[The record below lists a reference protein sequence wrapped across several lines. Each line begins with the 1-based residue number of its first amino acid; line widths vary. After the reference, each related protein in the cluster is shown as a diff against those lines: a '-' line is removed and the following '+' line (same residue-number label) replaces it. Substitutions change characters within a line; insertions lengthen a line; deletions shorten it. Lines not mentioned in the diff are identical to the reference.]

1 MGSDPHSIGL
11 GPCLHSCITELRR
24 ARPKQSTARR
34 PRAPWMR
41 AAPGGSGARGEDGA
55 GASTA
60 RASSGSVPGVK
71 SCIVGEGRRT
81 EEHERRKGSDP
92 HSTFYA
98 MTTRREEKAEGRAPH
113 GARGRRGGEAPPGGS
128 GARGEEGT
136 GAGTARARGTS
147 SDLLLS
153 RAVQRPA
160 AQSGFGPRRLK

>member
-1 MGSDPHSIGL
+1 M
-11 GPCLHSCITELRR
+11 
-24 ARPKQSTARR
+24 
-34 PRAPWMR
+34 
-41 AAPGGSGARGEDGA
+41 
-55 GASTA
+55 
-60 RASSGSVPGVK
+60 PGVK

-98 MTTRREEKAEGRAPH
+98 MTTRRASDWGRVCVRVLPNCEERGRSEHRTASF
-113 GARGRRGGEAPPGGS
+113 GRRGTGSAPGGS